1 MVFLMM
7 DPMAEQPP
15 DPRIHPAP
23 SPSPRPGPFV
33 WLCLGVAAISVI
45 YRVIVL
51 GQKEQTALMF
61 IVLPTAMAVVIA
73 LLPRAKSATGMIM
86 KGITLFL
93 LMMGILFIEGFIC
106 ILMASPF
113 FYCIGFIVGIF
124 ADKARAKKEF
134 DKRFKL
140 VILPAL
146 ILMSLE
152 GVTGVLSFP
161 RDEAVTVSREVALT
175 PQAAREQ
182 LARGPQFDWWELP
195 LYLKIGFPSPHG
207 VWGTGLEKDDTWRIQ
222 FAGGEGKP
230 GDLIAKVVESSAD
243 RIRVECVSDSSHI
256 SHWLTWKDA
265 EWLIQP
271 SGNGSRVT
279 LTMRYRRMLDPA
291 WYFKPIQRYGVRIAG
306 EYFLD
311 QTYSTR

>member
-1 MVFLMM
+1 MVE
-7 DPMAEQPP
+7 PESGPP
-15 DPRIHPAP
+15 ANPAP
-23 SPSPRPGPFV
+23 SPSPRPGPYL
-33 WLCLGVAAISVI
+33 WLCLGVAVVSVL
-45 YRVIVL
+45 YRIIVL

-61 IVLPTAMAVVIA
+61 IGLPTAMAI
-73 LLPRAKSATGMIM
+73 LISFLPRAKSATGMIM

-93 LMMGILFIEGFIC
+93 LLMGILFIEGFIC
-106 ILMASPF
+106 IVMASPF

-124 ADKARAKKEF
+124 ADKARAQKEF
-134 DKRFKL
+134 DRRFRVL
-140 VILPAL
+140 VLPVL

-161 RDEAVTVSREVALT
+161 RDEAVTVSREVALS
-175 PQAAREQ
+175 PQEARAQ

-195 LYLKIGFPSPHG
+195 LYLKVGFPSPHG
-207 VWGTGLEKDDTWRIQ
+207 IWGTGLEKDDTWRIQ

-230 GDLIAKVVESSAD
+230 GDLIAKVVESSD
-243 RIRVECVSDSSHI
+243 NHLRVECVSDSSHI
-256 SHWLTWKDA
+256 SHWLAWKDA
-265 EWLIQP
+265 EWRIEP

-279 LTMRYRRMLDPA
+279 LTMRYRRLLDPS

-311 QTYSTR
+311 QTYKSR